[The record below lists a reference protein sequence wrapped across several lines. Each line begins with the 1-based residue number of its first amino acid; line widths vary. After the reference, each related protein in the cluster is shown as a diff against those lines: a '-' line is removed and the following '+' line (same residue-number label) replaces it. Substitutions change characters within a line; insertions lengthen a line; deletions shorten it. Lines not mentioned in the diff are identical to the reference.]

1 MSIQFFYIIAGKNKV
16 LAVTGGVVVAFSGYE
31 MWWMN
36 VEYLSCGLTA
46 LVCIYYFINAE
57 KTWQRMVLSPCIA
70 ILGAEYITIL
80 YPAFQVPSGYVYF
93 GIVVWMV
100 VSSWD
105 NFKNQA

>member
-1 MSIQFFYIIAGKNKV
+1 M
-16 LAVTGGVVVAFSGYE
+16 L
-31 MWWMN
+31 N

-57 KTWQRMVLSPCIA
+57 KTWQKMVLSPCIA

-100 VSSWD
+100 VRYLGVETAHSSLLIECVSP
-105 NFKNQA
+105 